1 MPWNKETAAE
11 AGAKGKRGKDTIT
24 YEAKMELAKKG
35 KAYIPKA
42 FKAIDKLEDEPEKYL
57 TYLLKILA
65 LVIPKDLNVEGEI
78 SVSANDARDRL
89 IERLASKIG
98 SPDSESDTKKLAK

>member
-57 TYLLKILA
+57 TYLIKLLA
-65 LVIPKDLNVEGEI
+65 LFIPKGLNIEGDIE
-78 SVSANDARDRL
+78 VSGDDARARL
-89 IERLASKIG
+89 IA
-98 SPDSESDTKKLAK
+98 KLAQKIEQSNTDTDNK